1 MGGIHFLLWLVLI
14 SMCRWHYWS
23 KQPCQLVTVMKRL
36 LWIWIPHI
44 SHLVSSLCLQ
54 LKTLHVWTIN
64 LGLNPAHGLLW
75 LFESK
80 KGGVTSSMYLVVCK
94 LQHHPFNKEKKNIC
108 QFHGITLLS
117 IFNEN
122 TRLSSLMRC
131 FSFIITG
138 SPWIIEE

>member
-1 MGGIHFLLWLVLI
+1 
-14 SMCRWHYWS
+14 
-23 KQPCQLVTVMKRL
+23 
-36 LWIWIPHI
+36 
-44 SHLVSSLCLQ
+44 
-54 LKTLHVWTIN
+54 
-64 LGLNPAHGLLW
+64 
-75 LFESK
+75 
-80 KGGVTSSMYLVVCK
+80 MYLVVCK

-138 SPWIIEE
+138 SPWIIEEQYHPVIFTLILVSLQN